1 MLLTHLAFATDP
13 RWAVV
18 WLVRWLGAL
27 LSCFFFLLWVVVVMV
42 IVVADGGGHCGW
54 LLRIVVDVFI
64 IVLMSYLCY
73 FNQIA
78 KNINH

>member
-1 MLLTHLAFATDP
+1 MP
-13 RWAVV
+13 C
-18 WLVRWLGAL
+18 LVA
-27 LSCFFFLLWVVVVMV
+27 FFFLLWVVVMV
-42 IVVADGGGHCGW
+42 IVVTDGGGHCNW